1 MSIKP
6 RCFIRR
12 KVLIKRNVNKAKFSS
27 ILKTD
32 FISLVI
38 ILSGGGGRGY
48 NCNKTLFKRNCVAT
62 VILQFLSIR
71 PTLKKKK
78 KLLCDFPEWFCLQ
91 CNIFVRFVSSSILPI
106 PSDFFSFLDKVCC
119 SPKTA
124 SVRIVAP
131 FPAINFF
138 PCFLL
143 FLGGLFLIDCENKN
157 RSLLFMMLR
166 TLSGLLLCI

>member
-78 KLLCDFPEWFCLQ
+78 NCCA
-91 CNIFVRFVSSSILPI
+91 IFL
-106 PSDFFSFLDKVCC
+106 SDFVCSAIYLSGLFLPVFF
-119 SPKTA
+119 
-124 SVRIVAP
+124 R
-131 FPAINFF
+131 FPAISSAFWIKFAVLRRQRPLELSPPFPPLIFF
-138 PCFLL
+138 RVFCCFSVDY
-143 FLGGLFLIDCENKN
+143 F
-157 RSLLFMMLR
+157 
-166 TLSGLLLCI
+166 